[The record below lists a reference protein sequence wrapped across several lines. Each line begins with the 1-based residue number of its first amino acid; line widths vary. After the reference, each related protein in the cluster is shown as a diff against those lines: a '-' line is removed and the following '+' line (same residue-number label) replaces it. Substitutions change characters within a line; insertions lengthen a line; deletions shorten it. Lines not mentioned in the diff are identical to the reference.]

1 MIWPLFRYN
10 LDRADESKN
19 PLQLNSK
26 APSIPLTEFA
36 YNELRYLSLL
46 KSNEERAKKLM
57 KSAQK
62 QVNKRW
68 SLYKQMAKMGYI
80 LEEEKA

>member
-1 MIWPLFRYN
+1 
-10 LDRADESKN
+10 LDSNAH
-19 PLQLNSK
+19 
-26 APSIPLTEFA
+26 SIPLTEFA
-36 YNELRYLSLL
+36 YNELRYHSLL